1 MSRILLVGL
10 GAMGFGMGLS
20 LIKAGHVVHGIDI
33 EAETMARFVE
43 AGGAEI
49 ADRAAAAAD
58 AEIAVL
64 VVVNA
69 AQTEAVIFGKNGLA
83 GQMRPG
89 AVIVAC
95 ATMAPRHAEDFERR
109 LAENGI
115 LYLDAPISGGSVKA
129 AAGSLSV
136 MASGSPEAFDKARPA
151 LLAMAASVFELGDR
165 AGPGSAM
172 KVVNQL
178 LAGVHVVATA
188 EAMAFGIGQ
197 GIDPHR
203 MLDVISKSA
212 GTSWMFENRGP
223 FIAAGDYRP
232 HSAVTI
238 FIKDL
243 GIVAETAQ
251 ENSLSV
257 TLAEAALKRLE
268 EAREMGLGNE
278 GDVAV
283 AKLYA
288 REGGVTLPDTADG
301 KG

>member
-20 LIKAGHVVHGIDI
+20 LLKAGHTVYGIDI
-33 EAETMARFVE
+33 EAETMARFIE
-43 AGGAEI
+43 AGGTEI
-49 ADRAAAAAD
+49 EDRAAAAAD

-89 AVIVAC
+89 SVIVAC

-115 LYLDAPISGGSVKA
+115 LYLDAPISGGSAKA
-129 AAGSLSV
+129 AAGTLSI
-136 MASGSPEAFDKARPA
+136 MASGKEEAFEKARPA
-151 LLAMAASVFELGDR
+151 LAAMAESVFELGDR

-178 LAGVHVVATA
+178 LAGVHVAAAA
-188 EAMAFGIGQ
+188 EAMTFGIGQ

-212 GTSWMFENRGP
+212 GSSWMFENRGP

-243 GIVAETAQ
+243 GIVAETAR
-251 ENSLSV
+251 ENGLSV
-257 TLAEAALKRLE
+257 TLAETALKRFE
-268 EAREMGLGNE
+268 ETRELGHGCE

-288 REGGVTLPDTADG
+288 REGNVTLPEAADG
-301 KG
+301 ER